1 MKSPATRSP
10 PTNAA
15 LAEGDARRLFNE
27 LCEPCRPD
35 LYRFLFWL
43 CHDRALAEDVMQ
55 ETLLRAWRC
64 FDSLAD
70 RKAAKPWLL
79 TIARRELA
87 RVFERKRPETIDI
100 DALTSEEEA
109 TLSVRQSEDLEEMRR
124 ALVQLEP
131 GYREPLVLQ
140 VLFGYSTEEI
150 ARHMELT
157 LPAVLTRPFRAR
169 QRLRKHMLEAAD
181 DGGPLP

>member
-1 MKSPATRSP
+1 MRTPVTRSP
-10 PTNAA
+10 SASGAPAGA
-15 LAEGDARRLFNE
+15 DVRRQFDE
-27 LCEPCRPD
+27 LCEPFRAD

-55 ETLLRAWRC
+55 ETLLRAWRS

-87 RVFERKRPETIDI
+87 RVFERKRVETVDI
-100 DALTSEEEA
+100 DALPDVEEA
-109 TLSVRQSEDLEEMRR
+109 TLSGSHSDDVEEMRR
-124 ALVQLEP
+124 AIMQLEP
-131 GYREPLVLQ
+131 GYREPLILQ

-150 ARHMELT
+150 AQHMQLS
-157 LPAVLTRPFRAR
+157 LSAVLTRLFRAR
-169 QRLRKHMLEAAD
+169 QCLRRQMSGAAAEEY
-181 DGGPLP
+181 LP